1 MSTRYLE
8 RFEVVGR
15 GSNVMPDGSIVVQ
28 AGWDIESFLEAAVV
42 LKLGNK
48 LKNVRIQAEFR
59 GFMETRWESMGKEA
73 TKPESE
79 DYKVQSYGRVFQQI
93 VEVVHDSKEAIMPN
107 ATGGSINFPFKFNLP
122 ATSMPPSFNTV
133 AGSIQYV
140 IKVSMLYQEGMNLL
154 KSSCDVEVPV
164 TVIMPEMAK
173 YQILAAPSQMHHRG
187 EAQEDKV
194 DFSVEIQKRILC
206 IGDSLEVDVI
216 IHSTPGD
223 TRIRSMNASLRSV
236 VSYIHKG
243 TNVGSQSRVP
253 RPLSE
258 MSQAFPLVKVGIT
271 GAEPIARR
279 VYLLVDPELA
289 SASFESPFISSKTI
303 FRLEIIIDDSET
315 PNISYEVPVVVLP
328 SLNNGHGTPSLSPN
342 SPSFGPK
349 SSPPLSPHSP
359 NMGPMY
365 SSRKTSIAQSESGS
379 IFDSTPF
386 LPRSINGS
394 LSQPYYNPIIT
405 TQNGL
410 PPSQW
415 NNQAPPSPP
424 TSFRRRNHS
433 LNQLVN
439 NRLPRT
445 SSAAHL
451 SPRINPRVYS
461 DLDRH
466 GSVGSGTG
474 GQQLPSPVAMQR
486 SRSMTNTQRA
496 FNNDGGRH
504 FEGRPM
510 NATQM
515 IQMRE
520 MERLNS
526 EQDKLSQLLGELRG
540 MEVQTQKS
548 AGPSS
553 VKHHR
558 SVASNSSLS
567 NNVPKEY
574 WTVQMVS
581 EWIQQMGGDEEVV
594 QKFIDQQIDG
604 VVLMTL
610 TMDDLRSELGIT
622 QVNVRRAVMEAIET
636 HHRHHQQEQQL

>member
-15 GSNVMPDGSIVVQ
+15 GANVMPDGSIIVQ
-28 AGWDIESFLEAAVV
+28 SGWDTESFLEAAVV

-59 GFMETRWESMGKEA
+59 GYMETRWESMGKEA

-79 DYKVQSYGRVFQQI
+79 DYKVQTYGRVFQQI

-107 ATGGSINFPFKFNLP
+107 STGGSINFPFKFTLP

-133 AGSIQYV
+133 AGSIQYIV
-140 IKVSMLYQEGMNLL
+140 KVSMLYQEGMNLL

-164 TVIMPEMAK
+164 TVIMPETAK

-187 EAQEDKV
+187 EAQGDKV
-194 DFSVEIQKRILC
+194 DYSVEIQKRILC

-223 TRIRSMNASLRSV
+223 TRIRSINTSLRSV

-271 GAEPIARR
+271 GADPIARR

-315 PNISYEVPVVVLP
+315 PNISYEVPIVVLP
-328 SLNNGHGTPSLSPN
+328 ALNSGHGTPSLSTN
-342 SPSFGPK
+342 SPPFGPK

-359 NMGPMY
+359 SLGPMY
-365 SSRKTSIAQSESGS
+365 TSRKTSIAHSESGS
-379 IFDSTPF
+379 TFDSSPF
-386 LPRSINGS
+386 LPRSVNGS
-394 LSQPYYNPIIT
+394 LTQPYYSPIIT
-405 TQNGL
+405 TQLGT

-433 LNQLVN
+433 LNQVVN

-451 SPRINPRVYS
+451 SLRVNPRVYS

-466 GSVGSGTG
+466 GSVGSGAG
-474 GQQLPSPVAMQR
+474 GHVPNPVAMQR

-496 FNNDGGRH
+496 YNNDGRH
-504 FEGRPM
+504 FEGRSM
-510 NATQM
+510 NASQM

-526 EQDKLSQLLGELRG
+526 EQDKLSQLLVELRG
-540 MEVQTQKS
+540 MEVQTQKNT
-548 AGPSS
+548 GPS

-558 SVASNSSLS
+558 SMASTSSSSNS
-567 NNVPKEY
+567 NNIPKEY

-581 EWIQQMGGDEEVV
+581 EWVQQMGAEEEVV
-594 QKFIDQQIDG
+594 QKFIDQQVDG

-610 TMDDLRSELGIT
+610 TLEDLHTELGIT
-622 QVNVRRAVMEAIET
+622 QVNVRRAVMDAIET